1 MTKDSHILHILLRY
15 YAYYYYLRQY
25 DWRTAMVLI
34 KVRLFETFES
44 WKNVNCA
51 IKIWENV
58 MDYSA
63 MSAFSSLSSFHSLCL
78 LCI

>member
-1 MTKDSHILHILLRY
+1 MTKDSHILHIITLLCI
-15 YAYYYYLRQY
+15 LLLFGQY

-63 MSAFSSLSSFHSLCL
+63 MSAFSSLSSFHSLCV